1 MIPNGKREGWHYLAV
16 KKLYKLLRGITSKH
30 GDFYC
35 FNCLHCLHFLK
46 TRNKLKSHE
55 KVCKSRGS
63 AE

>member
-16 KKLYKLLRGITSKH
+16 KKLSKLLRGITSKHH

-35 FNCLHCLHFLK
+35 FNCLHFFK

-55 KVCKSRGS
+55 EVCKSRDS